1 MDKSSNS
8 MALLFTESYN
18 SKLIQTSRQTDIVL
32 ELALAATVQDT
43 RQYFDNDK
51 GAFGPAYE
59 DA

>member
-1 MDKSSNS
+1 